1 MGALGFPSGFLR
13 SGVALATFIAWFE
26 KVLIHSMVN
35 IDRGGLS
42 PRLVYLL
49 RGLLLQVI
57 LCIQFSFFPLC
68 LVFVNCIN
76 IVFNCIKFL

>member
-35 IDRGGLS
+35 IDRGAPSSISLPIEGAPPSSNSLHT
-42 PRLVYLL
+42 
-49 RGLLLQVI
+49 I
-57 LCIQFSFFPLC
+57 LFI
-68 LVFVNCIN
+68 
-76 IVFNCIKFL
+76 FLYV